1 LRLTRAD
8 LWLDVWTLE
17 DGAERPGTALAMN
30 AHNLDAM
37 VVCFADDYVNEW
49 PTHPPRGF
57 RGSEEVR
64 RNWTQIF
71 AGLPNLRAR
80 LPRMTVGYR
89 IVVTG
94 AASSGRTHA
103 GGSSR

>member
-1 LRLTRAD
+1 
-8 LWLDVWTLE
+8 
-17 DGAERPGTALAMN
+17 MN

-49 PTHPPRGF
+49 PIHPPRGF

-80 LPRMTVGYR
+80 LPRMTVGLRPSLPAAASAYGQFLLR
-89 IVVTG
+89 LG
-94 AASSGRTHA
+94 AAPVRPVPGTLIQRRDITGR
-103 GGSSR
+103 